1 MLDQKAWQV
10 TAGSAVLG
18 LLAAAGAIAIAGP
31 WDGGQRTAE
40 KTWAA
45 GQGRTGAGAHPGAPA
60 PARAPKPAPSAGPV
74 LTALGG
80 DPDDSNASNASNA
93 GDAGDDG
100 GATAHDAGTSGRG
113 NHTGT
118 RAEAGEAPMNLAKTL
133 GPLLG
138 RPALGKVTAAS
149 VVDVETGRQLYGKNA
164 TRPMTPASTVK
175 LATMTAALSAV
186 GPDHRIPTTVVAG
199 RGDRHI
205 TLVGGGDPGLDA
217 KALGRLADST
227 ARALK
232 AKGVRKVALG
242 YDVSLYSGPRQHPIG
257 PNDNIAPVMAL
268 TLNEGRLNRTTSGPA
283 PRSGDPAGAAAEE
296 FVRQLRA
303 RGITAT
309 KAAAPAKAP
318 KGARRLA
325 VSWSA
330 PVSDLIERALTESDN
345 DIAEAMARQTALAA
359 HLPASFAGGA
369 KAVKQRLA
377 KLGMPL
383 AGTVFTDGSGL
394 NRKDKVTAALL
405 TSLLTRDGDPDHPEL
420 RPVLTG
426 LPVAGFT
433 GTLVDRYTGPGQA
446 PAEGLIRA
454 KTGTL
459 TGVNTLAGTV
469 VDASGRLLAFAFM
482 ADATASPTAAEQ
494 ALDQASAALL
504 P

>member
-18 LLAAAGAIAIAGP
+18 LLVAAGAVAVAGP
-31 WDGGQRTAE
+31 WDNGQRKAE
-40 KTWAA
+40 RTWAA
-45 GQGRTGAGAHPGAPA
+45 GQDRTGGVRHGAPGPA
-60 PARAPKPAPSAGPV
+60 PRPAPSAGPV

-80 DPDDSNASNASNA
+80 DADDTDQGGTADGTGAA
-93 GDAGDDG
+93 GHA
-100 GATAHDAGTSGRG
+100 
-113 NHTGT
+113 HTGT
-118 RAEAGEAPMNLAKTL
+118 RAEAGEAPMNLGKTL
-133 GPLLG
+133 GPLLSAH
-138 RPALGKVTAAS
+138 ALGKVTAGS

-186 GPDHRIPTTVVAG
+186 GPDHRIPTTVVG
-199 RGDRHI
+199 SGGDDVKKI
-205 TLVGGGDPGLDA
+205 TLVGGGDPSLDK
-217 KALGRLADST
+217 KALGKLADDT

-242 YDVSLYSGPRQHPIG
+242 YDVSLYSGPRLHPIG
-257 PNDNIAPVMAL
+257 PNDNIAPVVAL
-268 TLNEGRLNRTTSGPA
+268 TLNEGRLNSTTSGPA
-283 PRSGDPAGAAAEE
+283 PRSGDPAGDTAKE
-296 FVRQLRA
+296 FARQLRA

-318 KGARRLA
+318 KDAHRLA
-325 VSWSA
+325 VSYSA

-345 DIAEAMARQTALAA
+345 DIAEAMARQTALAE
-359 HLPASFAGGA
+359 HRPASFAGGA
-369 KAVKQRLA
+369 KAVKAQLA

-383 AGTVFTDGSGL
+383 TGTVFTDGSGL
-394 NRKDKVTAALL
+394 NRKDKVTAGLL
-405 TSLLTRDGDPDHPEL
+405 TSILTRDGDPDHPEL

-426 LPVAGFT
+426 LPIAGFT
-433 GTLVDRYTGPGQA
+433 GTLLDRYAGRGDGTA
-446 PAEGLIRA
+446 DGLIRA

-469 VDASGRLLAFAFM
+469 VDANGRLLAFAFM
-482 ADATASPTAAEQ
+482 AGATASPTEAEA
-494 ALDQASAALL
+494 ALDQASTALL